1 MLDPE
6 SLPLAGRFWTPQ
18 GETSESL
25 RNFGKFPNIE
35 DWLPG
40 DVVLVSSVHP
50 GWVTRRIIE
59 TQSRKY
65 HPDHARWQHAAIYM
79 GNGFLAEATTR
90 GVKYHPVQNYVG
102 HYYLNVR
109 RNPDLTT
116 DERWLVAIEA
126 GVRLREAYRF
136 ADILIIYWRSFAKLG
151 RQIHPNSMIQAS
163 SVICSQ
169 LCQDA
174 HAKVTN
180 RLIVSL
186 AVNPVVPA
194 ALSQTEMLN
203 DVPLCWCAIR

>member
-6 SLPLAGRFWTPQ
+6 TPAEPSRFWTPQ

-25 RNFGKFPNIE
+25 RTFGKFPNIE

-50 GWVTRRIIE
+50 DWVTRRIVE
-59 TQSRKY
+59 TQTRLYGPS
-65 HPDHARWQHAAIYM
+65 HARWQHAAIYM
-79 GNGFLAEATTR
+79 GNGFLAEATTK
-90 GVKYHPVQNYVG
+90 GVRYHSIQNYVG
-102 HYYLNVR
+102 HYHLRVR
-109 RNPDLTT
+109 RNQGLTS
-116 DERWLVAIEA
+116 DQRWLVAIEA
-126 GVRLREAYRF
+126 GVRLRESYRYS
-136 ADILIIYWRSFAKLG
+136 DILTVYRRSFPKLS
-151 RQIHPNSMIQAS
+151 RQIRPNTIIQAS

-194 ALSQTEMLN
+194 ALSQTEMLR
-203 DVPLCWCAIR
+203 DIPLYWCAIR

>member
-1 MLDPE
+1 MLDPNFPAE
-6 SLPLAGRFWTPQ
+6 PGRFWTPQ
-18 GETSESL
+18 GETPEYL

-40 DVVLVSSVHP
+40 DVVLVSSVKP
-50 GWVTRRIIE
+50 DWVTRKIIE
-59 TQSRKY
+59 TQSRSY
-65 HPDHARWQHAAIYM
+65 DPDHARWQHAAIYM

-90 GVKYHPVQNYVG
+90 GVKYHSVQNYVG
-102 HYYLNVR
+102 HYYLQVR
-109 RNPDLTT
+109 RNPNLTA
-116 DERWLVAIEA
+116 DQRWLVAIEA
-126 GVRLREAYRF
+126 GVRLREAYRY
-136 ADILIIYWRSFAKLG
+136 ADIFTIYRRSFPKLS
-151 RQIHPNSMIQAS
+151 RQIRPNVMIQAS

-203 DVPLCWCAIR
+203 DVRTCWCAIR

>member
-1 MLDPE
+1 MLDPQSAVE
-6 SLPLAGRFWTPQ
+6 VGRFWTPQ

-25 RNFGKFPNIE
+25 RTFGKFPNVD

-40 DVVLVSSVHP
+40 DIVLVSSVHP
-50 GWVTRRIIE
+50 DWVTKQIIK
-59 TQSRKY
+59 TQSRRY
-65 HPDHARWQHAAIYM
+65 DSHHARWQHAAIYM

-90 GVKYHPVQNYVG
+90 GVKYHSLHAYVG
-102 HYYLNVR
+102 HYFIKVR
-109 RNPDLTT
+109 RNPVLTP
-116 DERWLVAIEA
+116 DQRWLVAIEA

-136 ADILIIYWRSFAKLG
+136 TDILTVYRRSFPKLT
-151 RQIHPNSMIQAS
+151 RQIRPNVILQAD

-186 AVNPVVPA
+186 AVSPVVPA
-194 ALSQTEMLN
+194 ALSQTEMLD